1 MGVHIIFIND
11 CELNGCSLSKYD
23 VSVNK
28 VVCYGVKREAC
39 KRMDLEFSRDI
50 PSVSNN
56 GVYGDEKVGGDLFV
70 AHSLHETDNNLFL
83 SLGES
88 FCGVNG
94 VYYLRYLRGGIVG
107 LHPFL

>member
-1 MGVHIIFIND
+1 MHIIFIND

-28 VVCYGVKREAC
+28 VVCYGVESKSGE
-39 KRMDLEFSRDI
+39 RMDLQFPRDI
-50 PSVSNN
+50 PSVCDN
-56 GVYGDEKVGGDLFV
+56 GVYGDEQVRSNLFV